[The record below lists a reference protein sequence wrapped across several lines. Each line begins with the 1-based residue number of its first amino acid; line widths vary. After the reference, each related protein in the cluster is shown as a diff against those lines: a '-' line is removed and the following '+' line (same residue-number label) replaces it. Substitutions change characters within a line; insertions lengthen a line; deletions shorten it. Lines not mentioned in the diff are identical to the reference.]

1 MQLWKKKGRLRMV
14 ALERLAW
21 WLGYALVIVGGT
33 ELAFLLIAGIGLAA
47 CKAWISVSNRCRYIC
62 KAESLIH
69 EYRRNREEFLRWQ
82 EIMNM
87 MEPEG

>member
-47 CKAWISVSNRCRYIC
+47 CRAWIRAGNTFWHIC
-62 KAESLIH
+62 KMESLMH
-69 EYRRNREEFLRWQ
+69 KYRRKRSEIKITNRGTRS
-82 EIMNM
+82 
-87 MEPEG
+87 GRR